1 MNKINPVILVLGSL
15 VFSNANLQAAETK
28 IPAPHSAVTIQA
40 TDEENKVE
48 NQSDQNLFDS
58 TGSTPGSNNSTTSV
72 DTAPVTH
79 ADLEGVQTQINILQ
93 EQWQRKLD
101 KGTVLS
107 TRNANLSGSF
117 TVNYGFN
124 NGNITSAGV
133 NDGFKAGITS
143 LGFKGNL
150 HRDYEAGKNIDYAF
164 TIGSDKTTFNL
175 LPSDLYLSY
184 QILPSLDPEKPLLN
198 VTVGQQK
205 KPVGLEA
212 TTSDD
217 KKPTVTVAQFA
228 STMKLNERDL
238 GLLIHGDLFPVN
250 DYGFKYRVPLIE
262 YNFMVLNGNG
272 PIGSGNLTNADNS
285 EDLLGR
291 FVLNAPVEYNNPL
304 RGLSVGTSFYH
315 GRKTT
320 SITNNNVAVASKGD
334 RNRFGADI
342 AYVNTPIGFTYEYA
356 QAKDPV
362 AVTVNKISV
371 LNSTKSDSQT
381 FTLFYNF
388 GEQFVKGFVQQDRY
402 DDWWPTSYQPF
413 FRIDR
418 LTPDTSLRST
428 HTDVYTLG
436 FNWFFAETTKL
447 QINYNRT
454 LSYVNNNKS
463 SPDNAFVA
471 QFQFGF

>member
-1 MNKINPVILVLGSL
+1 MNKINPIILVLGSL
-15 VFSNANLQAAETK
+15 LFSNANLQAADTEVPT
-28 IPAPHSAVTIQA
+28 PHSPVTIQA
-40 TDEENKVE
+40 TDAENNAE
-48 NQSDQNLFDS
+48 NQADQNLFET
-58 TGSTPGSNNSTTSV
+58 TGSNTSAV
-72 DTAPVTH
+72 DKAPVTQ
-79 ADLEGVQTQINILQ
+79 ADLEGVRTQISVLQ

-117 TVNYGFN
+117 TVSYGFN
-124 NGNITSAGV
+124 NGNLTSLGV
-133 NDGFKAGITS
+133 NDGFKVGLS
-143 LGFKGNL
+143 SVGFKGNL
-150 HRDYEAGKNIDYAF
+150 HRDYDEGKNIDYAL
-164 TIGSDKTTFNL
+164 TIGSDKTSFNL

-184 QILPSLDPEKPLLN
+184 QILPSLDPDKPYLY

-205 KPVGLEA
+205 KPFGLEA

-217 KKPTVTVAQFA
+217 KKPTVTGAQFA

-272 PIGSGNLTNADNS
+272 PIGTGNLVNADNS

-291 FVLNAPVEYNNPL
+291 IVLNAPVEYSHVL
-304 RGLSVGTSFYH
+304 RGLSFGTSFYH
-315 GRKTT
+315 GQKTT
-320 SITNNNVAVASKGD
+320 SITNNAVAVASKGD

-362 AVTVNKISV
+362 SIAVNKINV
-371 LNSTKSDSQT
+371 LSATNSDSHT

-388 GEQFVKGFVQQDRY
+388 GEQFVKGYVQQDRY
-402 DDWWPTSYQPF
+402 DDWWPNSYTSIHNQ
-413 FRIDR
+413 RKQ
-418 LTPDTSLRST
+418 T
-428 HTDVYTLG
+428 
-436 FNWFFAETTKL
+436 
-447 QINYNRT
+447 
-454 LSYVNNNKS
+454 
-463 SPDNAFVA
+463 
-471 QFQFGF
+471 